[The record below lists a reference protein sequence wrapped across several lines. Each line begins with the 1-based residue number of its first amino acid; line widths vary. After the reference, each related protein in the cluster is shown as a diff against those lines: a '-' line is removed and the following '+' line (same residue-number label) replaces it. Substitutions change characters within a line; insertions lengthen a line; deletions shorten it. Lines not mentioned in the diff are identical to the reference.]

1 MQYSSVV
8 RLSNSKFHVRMA
20 MEVINVFE
28 IDKQKFGA
36 FVAELRKEKGY
47 TQKELAKRLFISDKA
62 ISKWET
68 GASIPDTALLIPLA
82 DLLGTSVT
90 ELLMSERIAH
100 GSTMENDTVENI
112 VKTAITYADENPER
126 AYHVKSKWF
135 AFYSLSLLT
144 GSIGM
149 FLNYMTE
156 QSCMETLSTIMVLCA
171 IFGAYFCFFV
181 KTKLP
186 SFYDEN
192 RVSIFY
198 DGAFRMNVPG
208 VNFNNS
214 NWLHIVKAVR
224 FFVCFSMI
232 IFPIFNFIIGNIR
245 LEFWSNSGNYL
256 LLAIFLC
263 GLFIPIYVIGK
274 KYE

>member
-1 MQYSSVV
+1 MQYSSIV
-8 RLSNSKFHVRMA
+8 RLSYSKFHVKMA

-90 ELLMSERIAH
+90 ELLMGERIEH
-100 GSTMENDTVENI
+100 GSTMENGTVENI
-112 VKTAITYADENPER
+112 VKTAITYADENPQR

-135 AFYSLSLLT
+135 AFYGLSLLT
-144 GSIGM
+144 GGIGM

-156 QSCMETLSTIMVLCA
+156 QTCMETLFTIMGLCA
-171 IFGAYFCFFV
+171 VFGAYFCFFV

-186 SFYDEN
+186 TFYDEN

-224 FFVCFSMI
+224 IFVCFSMI
-232 IFPIFNFIIGNIR
+232 IFPIFNFTIGNIG
-245 LEFWSNSGNYL
+245 LELWGNIGNYI

-263 GLFIPIYVIGK
+263 GLFIPIYVVGK